1 MKFCTEVMTLK
12 VMSIT
17 AKWLTLTSEVVQIFK
32 RFVDLDNILYG
43 GDDIESDL
51 DAILFNLVASTMP

>member
-1 MKFCTEVMTLK
+1 
-12 VMSIT
+12 MSIT
-17 AKWLTLTSEVVQIFK
+17 EKWLTLTSEVVQILK

-43 GDDIESDL
+43 ADDIEGDL